1 MCRGMVS
8 FLVDLRGWMRFTDK
22 LVDFECANC
31 IKNGASERMTI
42 NVLLITSGTTIASLL
57 YFAHN
62 FGLW

>member
-1 MCRGMVS
+1 MVS
-8 FLVDLRGWMRFTDK
+8 FDLSFCLRGLITDSI
-22 LVDFECANC
+22 VDFECANC

-62 FGLW
+62 FGLF